1 MFWASVSTT
10 FCYVTDAI
18 TAMFFVIIK
27 GNQFVYNI
35 GNDKPEIDMTDLY
48 KIIKN
53 NINKKIKFK
62 NINYP
67 KSYPQVEPQRRCPGI
82 TNAKINLHYS
92 PKISLEEGLRRHFLW
107 SKKFAKID

>member
-1 MFWASVSTT
+1 MFGASVSTT

-53 NINKKIKFK
+53 SIGQKIKFK

-67 KSYPQVEPQRRCPGI
+67 KNYPQVEPQRRCPNINKIKKELNFRNNVGI
-82 TNAKINLHYS
+82 
-92 PKISLEEGLRRHFLW
+92 EEAVKRFYNW
-107 SKKFAKID
+107 SKKYY